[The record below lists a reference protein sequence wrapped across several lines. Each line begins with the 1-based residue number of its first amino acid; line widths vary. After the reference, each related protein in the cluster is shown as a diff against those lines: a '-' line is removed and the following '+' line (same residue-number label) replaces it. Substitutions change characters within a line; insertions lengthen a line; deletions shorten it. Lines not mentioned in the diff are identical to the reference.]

1 MATIIMEDNLLS
13 EEEYLMEGCISND
26 DGQPLKTIIDMKDNG
41 QKLILVPK
49 EDEVLTRCE
58 EEGRTEEEMEFVE
71 KWLAVDMEDKG
82 HINFTDSVEEK
93 KQIKIPYSSGIK
105 EERLQQSMDG
115 NNIFQQENNSISFLG
130 KQKRRDSN

>member
-1 MATIIMEDNLLS
+1 
-13 EEEYLMEGCISND
+13 
-26 DGQPLKTIIDMKDNG
+26 MKENG
-41 QKLILVPK
+41 QNMIYVLQ

-58 EEGRTEEEMEFVE
+58 EEGSTEEEMEFLE

-105 EERLQQSMDG
+105 EERMQQ
-115 NNIFQQENNSISFLG
+115 
-130 KQKRRDSN
+130 